1 MPVDVMGV
9 VSLQSR
15 AHSIEA
21 IVAGKDTGADA
32 QVAIG
37 ESSSIF
43 SRSLWYFFSEALI
56 GSV

>member
-1 MPVDVMGV
+1 MGV